1 MANLTE
7 MSTDIKRVHN
17 FSAGPARL
25 PLPVLKKAQAEL
37 TDYQG
42 KGASIM
48 EMSHRSPEYT
58 EINNQAQQRV
68 KELLGIGDDY
78 TVLFLQGG
86 ASTQFMMVPFNY
98 LGEGKTADYLNTGS
112 WTQKSIK
119 EAKMFGNI
127 NLPFDSSADNFTH
140 VPTDEKL
147 HFSKEAEYVYFCSN
161 NTIFG
166 TQYSKEPQTNGI
178 PLVCDASSDFL
189 SRPIDIDK
197 YGMVFAGAQKN
208 VGPAGVT
215 VVILKNDFLNKAHTE
230 GVPSMMSY
238 HTHAGKLFNTPPVY
252 AVYMV
257 NLVLEWIQENGGLT
271 YFDKFNT
278 EKANKLYS
286 EIDKDDFYTG
296 TAQKASRSNMNV
308 TFRLPSEELE
318 TKFREEA
325 AEHDI
330 VAIKGHRSVGG
341 IRASI
346 YNACPMESVD
356 ALVDFMQKFRNQNG

>member
-1 MANLTE
+1 MANRTD
-7 MSTDIKRVHN
+7 MSTDLKRVHN

-25 PLPVLKKAQAEL
+25 PLPVLEKAQAEL
-37 TDYQG
+37 PDYHG

-58 EINNQAQQRV
+58 EINNQARQRV
-68 KELLGIGDDY
+68 KELLGIGNDY

-86 ASTQFMMVPFNY
+86 ASTQFMMAPYNF

-112 WTQKSIK
+112 WTKKSIK
-119 EAKMFGNI
+119 EANLFGNI

-140 VPTDEKL
+140 VPTDQKL
-147 HFSKEAEYVYFCSN
+147 NYSSDAEYVYFCSN

-166 TQYSKEPQTNGI
+166 TQFPKEPETRGI
-178 PLVCDASSDFL
+178 PLICDASSDFL
-189 SRPIDIDK
+189 SRPIDVDK
-197 YGMVFAGAQKN
+197 YGVIFAGAQKN

-215 VVILKNDFLNKAHTE
+215 VVILKNEFMEKARTE
-230 GVPSMMSY
+230 SIPSMMSY
-238 HTHAGKLFNTPPVY
+238 KTHADKLFNTPPVF

-257 NLVLEWIQENGGLT
+257 NLVLEWMEEQGGLS
-271 YFDKFNT
+271 YFKRFNK
-278 EKANKLYS
+278 EKAQKLYN
-286 EIDKDDFYTG
+286 EIDKDDFYKG
-296 TAQKASRSNMNV
+296 TAQKASRSIMNV
-308 TFRLPSEELE
+308 TFRLPNEELE

-356 ALVDFMQKFRNQNG
+356 ALVDFMQKFRNQNS